1 MNRVLTETQ
10 PGNRTVTN
18 VYYEN
23 GLLKHTSGYGVYPQ
37 EYTYENGRKV
47 SMTTWQD
54 EDTPA
59 VTSWSYDL
67 SGRLTAKTYADNS
80 ATTYT
85 YGANG
90 KLSRRTWANGVK
102 TDYTYDGAGRLTGVN
117 YSDDT
122 PDVSYVYDRRG
133 RTVQITDG
141 SGTRNLAYN
150 DDNSLKYEELP
161 YFSSYRLEKE
171 YDALG
176 RLTKTGLKQPNGDN
190 WAYAVSY
197 TYDAMSRLATL
208 SQGGKTLTYSR
219 LANSDR
225 LDKAEFSPASAAP
238 AVEYSYDTKLR
249 LISKGCGTRSF
260 TDKDEVWYFDC
271 PAGTPG
277 NWGTSRYYSYDSM
290 GQLTL
295 AGEGV
300 MGPDGQ
306 VDNPQNFSYDSIGNH
321 LTNNET
327 YSILNQGSGK
337 TYDANGNMTRNG
349 DDWIALYDGEN
360 RLRTV
365 SHPYDGVELL
375 YDYAGRI
382 YQVNDFY
389 MDGGLPPTS
398 TLNYR
403 RIYDG
408 TKLIATVRNGA
419 IEDTF
424 VWQPETSGDADVIL
438 WDKNYVYATDPNKN
452 VRVKRFPN
460 DWIPGTWVEEFIDYK
475 PFGELKNYV
484 ANPPRFMFS
493 SEEYMPE
500 TGMYHYLYRAYSPSL
515 ARFITRDPIEEQG
528 GVNLYCFVNNNPVS
542 YWDENGLDIASSII
556 NSIKKGANKVKDT
569 IIDGIEAANPYIVSG
584 IERVEDKIGM
594 RIPRPPRPTAHQA
607 DWFDMV
613 INWFFELGP
622 NPAIY
627 SKDSPQSID
636 IANSYSMKTVLEAY
650 CKDKEAPKEWK
661 FDGPGTATGEYGE
674 VEWFLGSYDIENFSL
689 KNGVARFEVHNTSG
703 WHSATRLP
711 KTWQEAIKS
720 RTGVDISHIKSDI
733 PRGTMAKA
741 KRYWS
746 NIEEYIPNTPW
757 FSANDMINA
766 VPSFGGNW
774 DQIYYIEMQW
784 CCPDNN

>member
-1 MNRVLTETQ
+1 
-10 PGNRTVTN
+10 
-18 VYYEN
+18 
-23 GLLKHTSGYGVYPQ
+23 
-37 EYTYENGRKV
+37 
-47 SMTTWQD
+47 
-54 EDTPA
+54 
-59 VTSWSYDL
+59 
-67 SGRLTAKTYADNS
+67 
-80 ATTYT
+80 
-85 YGANG
+85 
-90 KLSRRTWANGVK
+90 
-102 TDYTYDGAGRLTGVN
+102 
-117 YSDDT
+117 
-122 PDVSYVYDRRG
+122 
-133 RTVQITDG
+133 
-141 SGTRNLAYN
+141 
-150 DDNSLKYEELP
+150 
-161 YFSSYRLEKE
+161 
-171 YDALG
+171 
-176 RLTKTGLKQPNGDN
+176 
-190 WAYAVSY
+190 
-197 TYDAMSRLATL
+197 MSRLATL

-219 LANSDR
+219 LTNSDR

-249 LISKGCGTRSF
+249 LISKGCGTRYF

-295 AGEGV
+295 AGEGAL
-300 MGPDGQ
+300 GPDGQ

-349 DDWIALYDGEN
+349 DDWVALYDGEN

-382 YQVNDFY
+382 YQVNSFY
-389 MDGGLPPTS
+389 ADEDVQETP

-484 ANPPRFMFS
+484 ADPPRFMFS

-515 ARFITRDPIEEQG
+515 ARFITRDPIEEAG

-542 YWDENGLDIASSII
+542 YWDVLGLSETTDDTNIFELFCEAIDR
-556 NSIKKGANKVKDT
+556 IKRFKWYKNWG
-569 IIDGIEAANPYIVSG
+569 GPGWAAG
-584 IERVEDKIGM
+584 QWVEDFWSIQHPEYLLVPALDELDQCYKDHDICYENCRKDCNILTDLCFSKCDYIAVVCQAEVMLDQFSSKALFGAIALGLQGNF
-594 RIPRPPRPTAHQA
+594 RLFPP
-607 DWFDMV
+607 
-613 INWFFELGP
+613 
-622 NPAIY
+622 
-627 SKDSPQSID
+627 
-636 IANSYSMKTVLEAY
+636 IALNNIAVNVLNMF
-650 CKDKEAPKEWK
+650 W
-661 FDGPGTATGEYGE
+661 
-674 VEWFLGSYDIENFSL
+674 
-689 KNGVARFEVHNTSG
+689 
-703 WHSATRLP
+703 
-711 KTWQEAIKS
+711 
-720 RTGVDISHIKSDI
+720 
-733 PRGTMAKA
+733 
-741 KRYWS
+741 
-746 NIEEYIPNTPW
+746 
-757 FSANDMINA
+757 
-766 VPSFGGNW
+766 
-774 DQIYYIEMQW
+774 
-784 CCPDNN
+784 

>member
-1 MNRVLTETQ
+1 
-10 PGNRTVTN
+10 
-18 VYYEN
+18 
-23 GLLKHTSGYGVYPQ
+23 
-37 EYTYENGRKV
+37 
-47 SMTTWQD
+47 
-54 EDTPA
+54 
-59 VTSWSYDL
+59 
-67 SGRLTAKTYADNS
+67 
-80 ATTYT
+80 
-85 YGANG
+85 
-90 KLSRRTWANGVK
+90 
-102 TDYTYDGAGRLTGVN
+102 
-117 YSDDT
+117 
-122 PDVSYVYDRRG
+122 
-133 RTVQITDG
+133 
-141 SGTRNLAYN
+141 
-150 DDNSLKYEELP
+150 
-161 YFSSYRLEKE
+161 
-171 YDALG
+171 
-176 RLTKTGLKQPNGDN
+176 
-190 WAYAVSY
+190 
-197 TYDAMSRLATL
+197 MSRLATL

-219 LANSDR
+219 LTNSDR

-277 NWGTSRYYSYDSM
+277 NWGTSRYYFYDSM

-295 AGEGV
+295 AGEGAL
-300 MGPDGQ
+300 GPDGQ

-349 DDWIALYDGEN
+349 DDWVALYDGEN

-389 MDGGLPPTS
+389 MDGVDLPTS

-408 TKLIATVRNGA
+408 TKLIATVRNGE
-419 IEDTF
+419 IQDTF

-438 WDKNYVYATDPNKN
+438 WDNSYVYATDPNKN

-484 ANPPRFMFS
+484 ADPPRFMFS

-542 YWDENGLDIASSII
+542 KWDRWGLELIAIEDSTVIYDTKEKSFREPTYKEKMNPSNILSGAEALKKIAEFSIEDKKDANKAFGLYLHTDSPYNIKVGNLLAIAGSFTDALIEGSYAFVTSKICIESLRAFKSLNCGVARKNAEACIDSVTDKLPVSIASSGAYLFTRFALTDFFDEL
-556 NSIKKGANKVKDT
+556 NRDCLRACYEKKHNN
-569 IIDGIEAANPYIVSG
+569 E
-584 IERVEDKIGM
+584 
-594 RIPRPPRPTAHQA
+594 
-607 DWFDMV
+607 
-613 INWFFELGP
+613 
-622 NPAIY
+622 
-627 SKDSPQSID
+627 
-636 IANSYSMKTVLEAY
+636 
-650 CKDKEAPKEWK
+650 
-661 FDGPGTATGEYGE
+661 
-674 VEWFLGSYDIENFSL
+674 
-689 KNGVARFEVHNTSG
+689 KN
-703 WHSATRLP
+703 
-711 KTWQEAIKS
+711 
-720 RTGVDISHIKSDI
+720 D
-733 PRGTMAKA
+733 
-741 KRYWS
+741 
-746 NIEEYIPNTPW
+746 
-757 FSANDMINA
+757 
-766 VPSFGGNW
+766 
-774 DQIYYIEMQW
+774 
-784 CCPDNN
+784 